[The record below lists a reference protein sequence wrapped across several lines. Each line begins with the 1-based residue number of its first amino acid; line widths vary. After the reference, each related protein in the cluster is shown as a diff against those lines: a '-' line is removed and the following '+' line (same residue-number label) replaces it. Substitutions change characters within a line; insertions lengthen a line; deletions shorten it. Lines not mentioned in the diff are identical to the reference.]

1 MSGPGAIVTGMS
13 RYILRYGG
21 SQSAPPEHVQSI
33 RATPGLRVLDQ
44 SAKMLLVDA
53 DESSL
58 RAQLERMPGWSM
70 HPEQSY
76 PLPDTRKKIE

>member
-1 MSGPGAIVTGMS
+1 MS
-13 RYILRYGG
+13 RYILRYRG
-21 SQSAPPEHVQSI
+21 SQPAPPEHLQSI

-44 SAKMLLVDA
+44 SSTMLLVDA

-58 RAQLERMPGWSM
+58 RARLQGMPGWSI

>member
-1 MSGPGAIVTGMS
+1 MS

-21 SQSAPPEHVQSI
+21 SQPAPLEHLQNI

-44 SAKMLLVDA
+44 SPKMLLVDA
-53 DESSL
+53 DESPL
-58 RAQLERMPGWSM
+58 RARLERMPGWSM

>member
-1 MSGPGAIVTGMS
+1 MS

-21 SQSAPPEHVQSI
+21 SQSAPSEHLESI

-44 SAKMLLVDA
+44 SPKMLLVDA

-58 RAQLERMPGWSM
+58 RAQLKAMPGWSM

>member
-1 MSGPGAIVTGMS
+1 
-13 RYILRYGG
+13 
-21 SQSAPPEHVQSI
+21 
-33 RATPGLRVLDQ
+33 
-44 SAKMLLVDA
+44 MLLVDA

-58 RAQLERMPGWSM
+58 RAQLKAMPGWSI